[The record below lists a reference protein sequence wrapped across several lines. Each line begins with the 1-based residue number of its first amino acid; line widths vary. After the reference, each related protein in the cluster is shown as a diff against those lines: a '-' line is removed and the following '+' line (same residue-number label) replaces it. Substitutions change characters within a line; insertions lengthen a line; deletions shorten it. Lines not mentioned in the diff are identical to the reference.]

1 MRILN
6 QVRIIA
12 VALACT
18 ALAMTI
24 TTTEAAPVR
33 AHAASR
39 FELTPTATPGVFT
52 DMADGPAQVSLLGN
66 CTLHADQVVTL
77 PAAPDQPILIKGKW
91 RFTSADG
98 TTTLDAE
105 TEGTGTPDPTNPSF
119 VNIHYEL
126 KFTGGTGQMANAR
139 GRAEVDVVAMFTSAT
154 GGTGTVFLTGNVSTH
169 RHDDQEDR
177 NHDHQDR

>member
-6 QVRIIA
+6 QFRIIA

-52 DMADGPAQVSLLGN
+52 DTADGPARVSLLGN
-66 CTLHADQVVTL
+66 CTLHAEQVVTL
-77 PAAPDQPILIKGKW
+77 PATPDQPILIKGKW

-105 TEGTGTPDPTNPSF
+105 TEGTGTPDPINPSF
-119 VNIHYEL
+119 VNIHYEM
-126 KFTGGTGQMANAR
+126 KFTGGTGRMANAR
-139 GRAEVDVVAMFTSAT
+139 GRADVDVVAMFISAP
-154 GGTGTVFLTGNVSTH
+154 GGTATVSLTGNISTH
-169 RHDDQEDR
+169 EHGDHEDK
-177 NHDHQDR
+177 DR